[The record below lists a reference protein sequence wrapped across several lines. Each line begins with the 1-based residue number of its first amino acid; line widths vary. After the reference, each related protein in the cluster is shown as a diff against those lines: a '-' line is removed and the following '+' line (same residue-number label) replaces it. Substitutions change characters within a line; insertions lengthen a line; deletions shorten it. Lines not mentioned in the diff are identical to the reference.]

1 MHQEVEVAVVNEF
14 ASACWSER
22 DVFTLTSSARFDA
35 LVLLFCIFSNVFRR
49 CRSSSPGRF
58 SSHLE
63 WLGAVGCGRVGK
75 GMGGKCHFEHPKKRP
90 RSPIGLAKVFAHVKK
105 G

>member
-22 DVFTLTSSARFDA
+22 DVFTLTSARFDA
-35 LVLLFCIFSNVFRR
+35 LVLLFCIFSNFFRR

-63 WLGAVGCGRVGK
+63 WLGAVGCGRVHRQTVFGL
-75 GMGGKCHFEHPKKRP
+75 GESGEANWVDCPL
-90 RSPIGLAKVFAHVKK
+90 PIMAPAL
-105 G
+105 